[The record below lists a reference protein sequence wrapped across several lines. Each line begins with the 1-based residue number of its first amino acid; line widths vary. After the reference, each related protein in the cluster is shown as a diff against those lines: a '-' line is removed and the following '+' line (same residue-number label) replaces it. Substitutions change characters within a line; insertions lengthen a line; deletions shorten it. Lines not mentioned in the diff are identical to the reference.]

1 MHASGHNPVNRN
13 HSGPDDQEHMKGTTM
28 QGSGITGNLT
38 EAPTVNTLKGGRKVA
53 RFTVAVND
61 GYRDKTGE
69 WHDRPSMF
77 FRVESWSDAAA
88 AQTWPKGARVAV
100 VGQWRAAEYESDGE
114 KKRQQYFAAEAAAL
128 VPRERSTTA
137 ETGDASEPGQTEV
150 SGAAQGEVDPD
161 DPYAGAE

>member
-1 MHASGHNPVNRN
+1 MHASVHNSVRRGHT
-13 HSGPDDQEHMKGTTM
+13 GPGDHQHMKGLTM

-38 EAPTVNTLKGGRKVA
+38 EAPTVNTLKSGRKVA

-61 GYRDKTGE
+61 GHRDKTGE
-69 WHDRPSMF
+69 WQDRPTVF

-88 AQTWPKGARVAV
+88 AETWPKGARVAV

-128 VPRERSTTA
+128 VPRERPGSA
-137 ETGDASEPGQTEV
+137 GAGTGEAPGA
-150 SGAAQGEVDPD
+150 GQGEIDPD